1 MLASA
6 VAIAMSL
13 ALTGASLRAAR
24 ARSILDYPTDRS
36 SHTQPTPRG
45 GGLAICTVVLAFVT
59 WLTLSSGIDA
69 RVGYAIGAGG
79 LVVAAIGWVDDL
91 RTISAR
97 SRLLVHVAAAA
108 WAVAWLGGMDTLQ
121 LGDRVVQLGTAGTI
135 LGIIGVT
142 WATNLFNFMDGV
154 DGIAAIEA
162 ISVGGFGGLLLIA
175 GGANALG
182 LLSLVVAAACVG
194 FLFFNWAPAKIFMGD
209 VGSGFLGFTLACLAI
224 AGEAVAAVPILI
236 WAILAAAF
244 ITDASIT
251 FVRRLR
257 RGSWKTAHRS
267 HAYQRLVQ
275 AGWSHSRVTSAVA
288 ALNVSLAGMAVY
300 ATTHPSTTVVL
311 TIAAFALVAGLYLL
325 VERVQP
331 VTDRQL
337 GS

>member
-6 VAIAMSL
+6 VAIALSF

-36 SHTQPTPRG
+36 SHTRPTPRG
-45 GGLAICTVVLAFVT
+45 GGLAICAVVLTFAT
-59 WLTLSSGIDA
+59 WMTLSSGIEA
-69 RVGYAIGAGG
+69 RVGYGIGGG
-79 LVVAAIGWVDDL
+79 SLVVAAIGWLDDL

-97 SRLLVHVAAAA
+97 SRLLVHLSAAA
-108 WAVAWLGGMDTLQ
+108 WAVAWLGGMETLQ
-121 LGDRVVQLGTAGTI
+121 LGDRVVQLGTAGAL

-154 DGIAAIEA
+154 DGIAAVEA
-162 ISVGGFGGLLLIA
+162 ISVAGFGGLLLIA

-182 LLSLVVAAACVG
+182 LLSLIVAAACVG
-194 FLFFNWAPAKIFMGD
+194 FLFFNWAPASIFMGD

-224 AGEAVAAVPILI
+224 ASEAVGAVPILA

-257 RGSWKTAHRS
+257 RGSWRTAHRS

-275 AGWSHSRVTSAVA
+275 AGWSHSGVTSAVA
-288 ALNVSLAGMAVY
+288 ALNVALAGMAAY
-300 ATTHPSTTVVL
+300 ATTHPSTTVFL
-311 TIAAFALVAGLYLL
+311 TVAAFALVSGLYIL

-331 VTDRQL
+331 VTDPPL